1 MTIKIEQIEPVDIL
15 LVEDNANDALLTIR
29 SLKEYKLANNIVHI
43 TDGQAALDYLYG
55 EGEYAGRDVLKLP
68 KAILLD
74 LKLPKLNGLEV
85 LKKIRS
91 VEQTKCMP
99 VIILTSS
106 QEERDLID
114 SYKMGANSY
123 IVKPVEFENFAAA
136 IKQVGFYWLLLNKQP
151 IIKPVHES

>member
-29 SLKEYKLANNIVHI
+29 SLKEYKIANNIVHI

-55 EGEYAGRDVLKLP
+55 EGKYAGRDVLKLP

-91 VEQTKCMP
+91 MEQTKFMP

-106 QEERDLID
+106 QEERDLLD
-114 SYKMGANSY
+114 SYRMGANSY
-123 IVKPVEFENFAAA
+123 IVKPVEFENFAEA
-136 IKQVGFYWLLLNKQP
+136 IKQVGFYWLLLNKPP